1 MVLCI
6 WMLRNQA
13 DGKVS
18 LDLGRKGVEGK
29 LVKASGPTFGTLTL
43 LGLGGAGR
51 AVISIEGMAII
62 FMLQGQEGCDCI
74 R

>member
-29 LVKASGPTFGTLTL
+29 LVKASGPAFGTLTL
-43 LGLGGAGR
+43 LGLGGGAGLLLASR
-51 AVISIEGMAII
+51 GWQSFSCFKDKKVVIV
-62 FMLQGQEGCDCI
+62 
-74 R
+74 